1 MNFLILYLLL
11 LKATLSS
18 FSGLAALPIV
28 RNDFVVKRHLLT
40 DHQLNTAL
48 VVGRST
54 PGPKGLYLIAVGYF
68 AGGAPGAIAAW
79 LAVVTPAVLV
89 IPLLI
94 SARRKIEDPRVK
106 RALRTIVVAS
116 AGVSLSATL
125 PLSAD
130 ALINLPL
137 YGIAAVSLVVLV
149 STTWDT
155 LWVMLGA
162 SLASLGLMLSGWMP
176 MPS

>member
-1 MNFLILYLLL
+1 MNFLVLYLLL

-68 AGGAPGAIAAW
+68 AGGVPGAVAAW

-89 IPLLI
+89 IPLLV
-94 SARRKIEDPRVK
+94 SAQRRFEDARVK
-106 RALRTIVVAS
+106 RALRAVVVAS

-130 ALINLPL
+130 ALRNPPL
-137 YGIAAVSLVVLV
+137 YGIAAISLILLV
-149 STTWDT
+149 MTAWDT
-155 LWVMLGA
+155 IWIMLGA
-162 SLASLGLMLSGWMP
+162 ALASLALVLAGWMP
-176 MPS
+176 LSG

>member
-1 MNFLILYLLL
+1 MKFLLLYLLF

-48 VVGRST
+48 VVGRTT
-54 PGPKGLYLIAVGYF
+54 PGPKGLYLISVGYYVGSVL
-68 AGGAPGAIAAW
+68 GGVAAW
-79 LAVVTPAVLV
+79 LAIVTPVLLV
-89 IPLLI
+89 IPLLTFV
-94 SARRKIEDPRVK
+94 RRKIEDERVK
-106 RALRTIVVAS
+106 RSLRAVVVAS

-130 ALINLPL
+130 ALSSPWL
-137 YGIAAVSLVVLV
+137 YAIAAIGFVLLVVTKL
-149 STTWDT
+149 DT

-162 SLASLGLMLSGWMP
+162 GVVSLSLTFLGLL
-176 MPS
+176 

>member
-1 MNFLILYLLL
+1 MNFLVIYLLL
-11 LKATLSS
+11 LKAALSS

-68 AGGAPGAIAAW
+68 AGGTPGAIAAW
-79 LAVVTPAVLV
+79 FAIVTPALLV
-89 IPLLI
+89 IPLLMF
-94 SARRKIEDPRVK
+94 AKKNIENPRVK
-106 RALRTIVVAS
+106 RALRAVVVAS

-125 PLSAD
+125 PLSVD
-130 ALINLPL
+130 ALRSLPL
-137 YGIAAVSLVVLV
+137 YGIAAVSLVLLIF
-149 STTWDT
+149 TTWDT

-162 SLASLGLMLSGWMP
+162 ALASLALMLSGFDHLA
-176 MPS
+176 

>member
-1 MNFLILYLLL
+1 MNFLVIYFLLV
-11 LKATLSS
+11 KATLSS

-28 RNDFVVKRHLLT
+28 RDDFVVKRHLLT

-54 PGPKGLYLIAVGYF
+54 PGPKGLYLVGVGYF
-68 AGGAPGAIAAW
+68 AGGVPGAIAAW
-79 LAVVTPAVLV
+79 LAVVTPAMLV

-94 SARRKIEDPRVK
+94 SARRRIEDPRVK
-106 RALRTIVVAS
+106 RALRAVVVAS

-130 ALINLPL
+130 ALRNVPL
-137 YGIAAVSLVVLV
+137 YGIAAVSLLLLV
-149 STTWDT
+149 FTAWDT

-162 SLASLGLMLSGWMP
+162 SLASLALVLSGWMP
-176 MPS
+176 MPG

>member
-1 MNFLILYLLL
+1 MNFLIIYFLLV
-11 LKATLSS
+11 KATLSS

-28 RNDFVVKRHLLT
+28 RDDFVVKRHLLT

-54 PGPKGLYLIAVGYF
+54 PGPKGLYLVGVGYF
-68 AGGAPGAIAAW
+68 AGGTLGAIAAW
-79 LAVVTPAVLV
+79 LAVVTPAV

-94 SARRKIEDPRVK
+94 SARRRIEDPRVK
-106 RALRTIVVAS
+106 RALRAVVIAS

-130 ALINLPL
+130 ALRNVPL
-137 YGIAAVSLVVLV
+137 YGIAAVSLLLLV
-149 STTWDT
+149 FTAWDT

-162 SLASLGLMLSGWMP
+162 SLASLALVLSGWMP
-176 MPS
+176 MPN